1 MLNRVISLPAKNKI
15 CIDPGYKSI
24 ASENDLSHRVYFLN
38 APALKP
44 FSHSEEH
51 MVIEVDNNHEY
62 KIGDILYT
70 LPIHICP
77 TVALYDAGCCIE
89 NGKIENS
96 WKIIAR
102 DRKIV
107 Y

>member
-1 MLNRVISLPAKNKI
+1 
-15 CIDPGYKSI
+15 
-24 ASENDLSHRVYFLN
+24 
-38 APALKP
+38 
-44 FSHSEEH
+44 